1 MDGSKVPWAIAL
13 HGGAGQM
20 APDTLSPQDD
30 AVARAGLAAALEAGM
45 RVLRNGGA
53 ALDAVTA
60 AVVVL
65 EDDPAFNAG
74 RGAVL
79 SYTGTVE
86 LDAAVMDG
94 ATRGAG
100 AVAGVSNVRNPV
112 KLAQAVMQAGPHV
125 FLAGAGAE
133 EFARLHELEAAEPD
147 WFVTSERQRQWEEF
161 RARPEGWFDA
171 SLKYGTVG
179 AVARDSSGHLAAATS
194 TGGLT
199 GKRWRRIGD
208 SPVIGAGTWAQD
220 GAVAVSAT
228 GSGEV
233 FIRTGAAHEI
243 SARVRLTGESA
254 GEAARAVIGEVGAL
268 GGEGGVIY
276 VGADG
281 EPGFAFNTPGMYRA
295 RASEGG
301 TAGAAIFSSENL

>member
-1 MDGSKVPWAIAL
+1 MAETRVPWAIAL

-20 APDTLSPQDD
+20 APGTLSPQDD

-45 RVLRNGGA
+45 RVLRDGGT

-60 AVVVL
+60 AVVLL

-79 SYTGTVE
+79 SYAGGVE

-94 ATRGAG
+94 ASRGAG
-100 AVAGVSNVRNPV
+100 AVAGVSRVRNPV
-112 KLAQAVMQAGPHV
+112 QLARAVMEAGPHV
-125 FLAGAGAE
+125 FLAGEGAE
-133 EFARLHELEAAEPD
+133 EFARSHGLEAAEPD
-147 WFVTSERQRQWEEF
+147 WFVTPARRQQWQEF
-161 RARPEGWFDA
+161 TARPEGWFDA

-179 AVARDSSGHLAAATS
+179 AVARDSSGHLSAATS

-233 FIRTGAAHEI
+233 FIRLGAAHEI
-243 SARVRLTGESA
+243 AARVRLAGASA
-254 GEAARAVIGEVGAL
+254 EDAARAVVAEVGAM
-268 GGEGGVIY
+268 GGEGGVIF

-301 TAGAAIFSSENL
+301 PAGAAIFSSEKL

>member
-1 MDGSKVPWAIAL
+1 MSRSTIPWAIAL

-20 APDTLSPQDD
+20 APGTLSPQDD
-30 AVARAGLAAALEAGM
+30 AIARAGLAAALEAGM
-45 RVLRNGGA
+45 RVLRAGGA

-79 SYTGTVE
+79 SYNGEVE

-94 ATRGAG
+94 ASQGAG
-100 AVAGVSNVRNPV
+100 AVAGVSHVRNPV
-112 KLAQAVMQAGPHV
+112 KLARTVMEAGPHV
-125 FLAGAGAE
+125 FLAGEGAE
-133 EFARLHELEAAEPD
+133 EFALSHGLEAADPD
-147 WFVTSERQRQWEEF
+147 WFITPARRLQWEEF
-161 RARPEGWFDA
+161 SARPDGWFDA

-179 AVARDSSGHLAAATS
+179 AVARDSAGHLAAATS

-233 FIRTGAAHEI
+233 FIRLGAAHEI
-243 SARVRLTGESA
+243 AARVRLAGNSA
-254 GEAARAVIGEVGAL
+254 EEAAAAVIAEVGSL

-301 TAGAAIFSSENL
+301 AAGAAIFSSEKL

>member
-1 MDGSKVPWAIAL
+1 MSEPKFPWAIAL

-20 APDTLSPQDD
+20 APGTLSPHDD

-45 RVLRNGGA
+45 RVLRAGGA
-53 ALDAVTA
+53 ALDAVSA

-79 SYTGTVE
+79 SYAGEVE

-94 ATRGAG
+94 TTQAAG
-100 AVAGVSNVRNPV
+100 AIAGVARVRNPV
-112 KLAQAVMQAGPHV
+112 KLARAVMESGPHV
-125 FLAGAGAE
+125 FLVGEGAE
-133 EFARLHELEAAEPD
+133 EFALSHGLEPADPD
-147 WFVTSERQRQWEEF
+147 WFVTPERRRQWEEF
-161 RARPEGWFDA
+161 SARPDGWFDA

-233 FIRTGAAHEI
+233 FIRLGVAHEI
-243 SARVRLTGESA
+243 AARVRLANKGA
-254 GEAARAVIGEVGAL
+254 GEAAQELIAEVGAL

-276 VGADG
+276 LGADG
-281 EPGFAFNTPGMYRA
+281 DPGFAFNTPGMYRA
-295 RASEGG
+295 RASEHGP
-301 TAGAAIFSSENL
+301 AGAAIFSSEKL